1 MACKPQEPA
10 HNKQCHNVYFFA
22 GIKRKKKSRI
32 QHHARGFLV
41 FFLPKG
47 ESWVTKWDTWKGTLL
62 PSSDPWKC
70 FLILETDKFSVAA
83 VVDCTSLVK
92 SFPVNLYYTLNTQAT
107 LNQLCRVLADPS
119 EESQTYTVS
128 AELFN
133 KAGWKGIHSGHLG
146 LLFNVVDEYN
156 FDFVYLR

>member
-1 MACKPQEPA
+1 M
-10 HNKQCHNVYFFA
+10 
-22 GIKRKKKSRI
+22 
-32 QHHARGFLV
+32 
-41 FFLPKG
+41 
-47 ESWVTKWDTWKGTLL
+47 
-62 PSSDPWKC
+62 
-70 FLILETDKFSVAA
+70 
-83 VVDCTSLVK
+83 DCTSLVK

-119 EESQTYTVS
+119 EESQKYTVS

-133 KAGWKGIHSGHLG
+133 KAGWSGIHSGHLG